1 MNRSVL
7 LLVPLIAA
15 CHPAPDASA
24 QQGDASARPDC
35 EWCGAGEAPANLASS
50 IRIAGPD
57 EPGEPLTVSGVVYR
71 PDGRTPAPGVILYL
85 YHTNARGEYPRRG
98 NETGNAVRHGYL
110 RGWLRT
116 DAQGRYR
123 FTTIRPAS
131 YPGRSD
137 PQHIHAT
144 VLEPG
149 RAEYWLNSFVFDD
162 DPKLTPA
169 ERAKLGTR
177 GGSGIMRPVRQ
188 GGGWTAT
195 RNIVLPSPQE
205 TR

>member
-1 MNRSVL
+1 MNRGAL
-7 LLVPLIAA
+7 LLIPLLAA
-15 CHPAPDASA
+15 CHATPDARA
-24 QQGDASARPDC
+24 QAGDAEPC
-35 EWCGAGEAPANLASS
+35 EGCGAFEAPANLGWD

-85 YHTNARGEYPRRG
+85 YHTNERGVYPKRG
-98 NETGNAVRHGYL
+98 NETGMARRHGYL

-131 YPGRSD
+131 YPSRAA
-137 PQHIHAT
+137 PQHIHVT

-149 RAEYWLNSFVFDD
+149 RPEYWIDDFLFDD
-162 DPKLTPA
+162 DPLLTPG
-169 ERAKLGTR
+169 ERARLR
-177 GGSGIMRPVRQ
+177 NLGGSGILRPGRQ
-188 GGGWTAT
+188 AGGSWRAT
-195 RNIVLPSPQE
+195 RNIVLPTPEES
-205 TR
+205 R